1 MAKHRVVAGFSLIGQ
16 SRVYGAPPLKNM
28 DSKIDD
34 ETAMY
39 LPPHKPMDEIE
50 SEFENEVTSKR
61 PAQKYTTPSTT
72 TQSPEADK
80 ERKDAI
86 KSIIG

>member
-1 MAKHRVVAGFSLIGQ
+1 
-16 SRVYGAPPLKNM
+16 M

-61 PAQKYTTPSTT
+61 PAQIYTTPSTT

-86 KSIIG
+86 KSIIGWVFKIKHWPF